1 MFWKKKQKYRCE
13 EKAATKKKQKKS
25 IRKKSNK
32 KSSRQGDDFPKG
44 QINMAEKEQ

>member
-1 MFWKKKQKYRCE
+1 MEEEAEIEMWRESSNK
-13 EKAATKKKQKKS
+13 EKAKKS